1 MLICLLSV
9 NGEVLILEIT
19 GNLLEKLGG
28 TLIAPARAHRY
39 GLAACRYSGVSDT
52 PLQDSES
59 VPAQLAPEGINVKK
73 AHQTFKTV
81 PSGCSSDI
89 VAGTLGT
96 MNLSADLRSHSGRK
110 IARNR
115 DESKDSPGRDLT

>member
-1 MLICLLSV
+1 M
-9 NGEVLILEIT
+9 
-19 GNLLEKLGG
+19 
-28 TLIAPARAHRY
+28 TLTNFSSNQSDSAPAHRSHEFAGHRKPCSSGLPARAHHY
-39 GLAACRYSGVSDT
+39 GLAVVRYSGVSDT

-96 MNLSADLRSHSGRK
+96 KGKS
-110 IARNR
+110 
-115 DESKDSPGRDLT
+115 